1 MYQFICRYREHSV
14 SLPIMRESG
23 LVNEKIMIR
32 NGIIK
37 TEDEKVANALREN
50 KWFGIDWFED
60 KKNREVVNEFNR
72 PEDQNLNDYLG
83 SMTNAELRN
92 IAKDKK
98 ISKYPELLK
107 MKKIDLISRMIE
119 KRHLLGEYDIGGD

>member
-1 MYQFICRYREHSV
+1 MYQFICRYREHSI
-14 SLPIMRESG
+14 SLPILRKSG
-23 LVNEKIMIR
+23 LVNEKIIVR

-60 KKNREVVNEFNR
+60 KKNREVLNEFNR

>member
-1 MYQFICRYREHSV
+1 MYQFICRYREHSI
-14 SLPIMRESG
+14 SLPILRESG
-23 LVNEKIMIR
+23 IVNEKIMIR

-60 KKNREVVNEFNR
+60 KKKREVVNEFR
-72 PEDQNLNDYLG
+72 KPEEQTLNDYLG
-83 SMTNAELRN
+83 SLGYHELKR

-98 ISKYPELLK
+98 ISKYPELK
-107 MKKIDLISRMIE
+107 TMKQADLISRMIE
-119 KRHLLGEYDIGGD
+119 KRHLLGEYDIGGN